1 MRKQNTI
8 KSSVSRLNTISEGK
22 SIKTKKTVTIQEGN
36 EFSEISQSI
45 SISEEERKRD
55 LKEQEHGHGNGH
67 GHAHEDGHQCSE
79 SSEYEYEVMT
89 AKKSKTKAE
98 KSFDPR
104 LHRMA
109 TQMV

>member
-55 LKEQEHGHGNGH
+55 LKEHGHGH

-89 AKKSKTKAE
+89 AKKPKTKAE

>member
-55 LKEQEHGHGNGH
+55 LKEQEHGHGH

-89 AKKSKTKAE
+89 AKKPKTKAE